1 MGPAND
7 LKGKR
12 ITIIGSGVSGKGL
25 ATLAAG
31 LGASVFVTERKH
43 LDEEARTLFRENDI
57 AWEEDGHSD
66 RACDADLVVAGSGI
80 PPSALVV
87 VQARKMGIPVTG
99 ELDFLAPFLRGK
111 VIGVTGSNGKSTTT
125 SLLGHMLTRKG
136 YAVSVAG
143 NIGTSLADSALREWD
158 YIVVEL
164 SSFQLFWNSS
174 LSCSVA
180 VVTNLAPDHID
191 WHGSYEE
198 YVRAKGRIIA
208 TQKESGMAII
218 QERDRTALGATLSD
232 ERLVCFSW
240 KNEFSGRCEK
250 AILADE
256 NSRSVYIRNGK
267 SEEIL
272 FGFDDLPII
281 GRHNIENGSMAAGVL
296 HLLGEKSGIPSL
308 FRGFTG
314 LPHRCEKV
322 AEIGGI
328 LFIDDSKGTNV
339 ASTCTALTSID
350 GPKAIILGGQG
361 KGEDYAPLAET
372 VRKEAVAAVVMG
384 EEREKIVSALK
395 LEGYEAIIEANGME
409 DAVRKAASALHGKG
423 VVLLSPACTSWD
435 MYPNYKKR
443 GEHFKSVVLAMEKR
457 K

>member
-1 MGPAND
+1 MEPGNN
-7 LKGKR
+7 LQGKK

-25 ATLAAG
+25 ASFAAG

-43 LDEEARTLFRENDI
+43 LDEEARAMFRKKGI
-57 AWEEDGHSD
+57 AWEEDGHSV
-66 RACDADLVVAGSGI
+66 RACDADMVVAGSGI
-80 PPSALVV
+80 PPAAPVV
-87 VQARKMGIPVTG
+87 IEARKRGIPVTG

-111 VIGVTGSNGKSTTT
+111 VLGVTGSNGKSTTT
-125 SLLGHMLTRKG
+125 ALLGHMLTRKG
-136 YAVSVAG
+136 FAVSVAG
-143 NIGTSLADSALREWD
+143 NIGTSLADSALRNWD

-164 SSFQLFWNSS
+164 SSFQLHWNYR

-198 YVRAKGRIIA
+198 YIRAKARIIS
-208 TQKESGMAII
+208 TQRECGIAVV
-218 QERDRTALGATLSD
+218 QERDRTVLGSD
-232 ERLVCFSW
+232 LADDRFVCFSW
-240 KNEFSGRCEK
+240 KEDFSGRCKK

-256 NSRSVYIRNGK
+256 RTRSVYFRTGNDDEK
-267 SEEIL
+267 L
-272 FGFDDLPII
+272 FGFDDLPLI
-281 GRHNIENGSMAAGVL
+281 GRHNIENASMAAGVL
-296 HLLGEKSGIPSL
+296 RLLGEKDIPGL
-308 FRGFTG
+308 FTGFCG
-314 LPHRCEKV
+314 LPHRCEIV
-322 AEIGGI
+322 ADIGGV

-339 ASTCTALTSID
+339 ASTCTALTSIE

-372 VRKEAVAAVVMG
+372 VRKEALAAVVMG

-395 LEGYEAIIEANGME
+395 KAGYGAIIEAEGME
-409 DAVRKAASALHGKG
+409 DAVKKAASALPGKG

-443 GEHFKSVVLAMEKR
+443 GEHFKSIVLSLEGSS
-457 K
+457 

>member
-1 MGPAND
+1 MEPAHD
-7 LKGKR
+7 LQGKK

-25 ATLAAG
+25 ASLAAG

-43 LDEEARTLFRENDI
+43 LDEDARNLFRKKGV

-80 PPSALVV
+80 SPSAPVIIE
-87 VQARKMGIPVTG
+87 ARKKGIPVTG
-99 ELDFLAPFLRGK
+99 ELDFIAPFLRGK

-125 SLLGHMLTRKG
+125 ALLGHMLSRKG
-136 YAVSVAG
+136 FAVSIAG
-143 NIGTSLADSALREWD
+143 NIGTSLADSAFKEWD

-164 SSFQLFWNSS
+164 SSFQLYWNSC
-174 LSCSVA
+174 LSCCVA

-198 YVRAKGRIIA
+198 YVRAKARIIT
-208 TQKESGMAII
+208 TQGGSGMVIV
-218 QERDRTALGATLSD
+218 QERDRAALGVASSD
-232 ERLVCFSW
+232 ERIVCFSW
-240 KNEFSGRCEK
+240 KGEFPDRCEK

-256 NSRSVYIRNGK
+256 NSRSVYFRTGK
-267 SEEIL
+267 NEEKL
-272 FGFDDLPII
+272 FGFDDLPLI

-296 HLLGEKSGIPSL
+296 HLLGENGIPDL
-308 FRGFTG
+308 FSGFGG

-322 AEIGGI
+322 AHIGGL

-339 ASTCTALTSID
+339 ASTCTALTSIE

-372 VRKEAVAAVVMG
+372 VRKEAAAAVVMG
-384 EEREKIVSALK
+384 EERGKIADALRQA
-395 LEGYEAIIEANGME
+395 GYDRIFEAEGME
-409 DAVRKAASALHGKG
+409 DAVKKAVSALSGKG

-443 GEHFKSVVLAMEKR
+443 GEHFKSIVLSLEKR
-457 K
+457 L

>member
-1 MGPAND
+1 MGSAND

-12 ITIIGSGVSGKGL
+12 ITVIGAGVSGKGL
-25 ATLAAG
+25 ASLAAG
-31 LGASVFVTERKH
+31 LGASVFVTEKKH
-43 LDEEARTLFRENDI
+43 LDEDARAIFRKKGI
-57 AWEEDGHSD
+57 AWEEDGHSG

-80 PPSALVV
+80 SPSAPVILE
-87 VQARKMGIPVTG
+87 ARKKGIPVTG
-99 ELDFLAPFLRGK
+99 ELDFLAPFLRGRI
-111 VIGVTGSNGKSTTT
+111 IGVTGSNGKSTTT
-125 SLLGHMLTRKG
+125 ALLGHMLSRRG
-136 YAVSVAG
+136 YSVSVTG
-143 NIGTSLADSALREWD
+143 NIGSSLADSALREWD
-158 YIVVEL
+158 FLVVEL
-164 SSFQLFWNSS
+164 SSFQLHWNSC

-198 YVRAKGRIIA
+198 YVRAKARIIT
-208 TQKESGMAII
+208 TQRESGVAII
-218 QERDRTALGATLSD
+218 QERDRAALGVPLSD
-232 ERLVCFSW
+232 ERIVCFSW
-240 KNEFSGRCEK
+240 KNDFSGRWEK

-256 NSRSVYIRNGK
+256 SSRSVYFRTGK
-267 SEEIL
+267 DEEKL
-272 FGFDDLPII
+272 FGFDDLPLI

-296 HLLGEKSGIPSL
+296 HLLGEKNAIPSL
-308 FRGFTG
+308 FPGFGG

-322 AEIGGI
+322 AEIDGI

-384 EEREKIVSALK
+384 EEREKITAALRRAGYFEI
-395 LEGYEAIIEANGME
+395 LEADGME
-409 DAVRKAASALHGKG
+409 DAVKKAASALPGKG

-443 GEHFKSVVLAMEKR
+443 GEHFKSIVLSMEKR
-457 K
+457 I